1 MRKKL
6 AYVLMSA
13 LVATAS
19 LGLIAC
25 GESGNETQTTTAS
38 TNQTDKSNETTAE
51 QQTSKKEETTK
62 AEEDNKLS
70 YKVTVVDDAG
80 NPIAG
85 AMVQMCKDSCV
96 PAVTNADGIAEF
108 KLEAAD
114 YDVKFIE
121 LPTGYTYSGQEQVF
135 KFADG
140 ELKLTITLKKAS

>member
-19 LGLIAC
+19 MGLMAC
-25 GESGNETQTTTAS
+25 SESGNETQTTTVS
-38 TNQTDKSNETTAE
+38 TNQTDKSNETTTE
-51 QQTSKKEETTK
+51 QQTSKKEEATK
-62 AEEDNKLS
+62 SEEDNKLS
-70 YKVTVVDDAG
+70 YKVTVVDDGG
-80 NPIAG
+80 NPVAG

-96 PAVTNADGIAEF
+96 PAVTNADGVAEF

-121 LPTGYTYSGQEQVF
+121 LPAGYTYSGDEQVF